1 MKSMY
6 FTMSLCWCPTGY
18 NWSTEVLVHQVLF
31 MIYVVKFAPGHR
43 DFKVGSFKPVFHKES
58 KKESVLATRPSILSY
73 IQSFMASL
81 AKNFEKI
88 TKGA

>member
-1 MKSMY
+1 
-6 FTMSLCWCPTGY
+6 MSLGCCPTGY

-88 TKGA
+88 TKVA